1 MANIVLRLVKG
12 TPLTNAEVDGNF
24 SNINSEIGVLANLAT
39 SAKSNLVSA
48 INEVASESTSNV
60 TITGGTIEGVTMSNV
75 VFGANVFGAGPDPWS
90 LVTSNTTASSKARLL
105 ANTALSSFT
114 ITLPSSPTVGN
125 EIFIAD
131 AYNFAAKSANVYG
144 NGNKIAGDT
153 ANLELD
159 VQGALVQLVYDG
171 NTNWKVYYSS
181 MNEGFG
187 SMAYQ
192 DSGNVSITGGAI
204 TGATITG
211 ATITGGSLTGA
222 SNIASTGNVFSTY
235 YYGNGAFLTGV
246 VTSGGGATLTNDVST
261 NFEYLVGMANATTGT
276 WTTAYVA
283 NTKLYF
289 NPSTGTLT
297 ATDFNSLSDI
307 ALKEDI
313 TDINSPSSII
323 EKLSGVEFIW
333 KDNGRKASGFIAQE
347 VEKSIPHLVG
357 NTRDGIKTVNYQGI
371 IAYLVETVKELN
383 ARIKDL
389 EKKNGV

>member
-24 SNINSEIGVLANLAT
+24 SNINSEIGVLTNLAT

-60 TITGGTIEGVTMSNV
+60 TITGGTIEGVVISNV
-75 VFGANVFGAGPDPWS
+75 NFGANVSGAGPDPWS
-90 LVTSNTTASSKARLL
+90 LVSADITAADKARLL
-105 ANTALSSFT
+105 ANTALGSFT
-114 ITLPSSPTVGN
+114 VTLPGSPTVGE

-131 AYNFAAKSANVYG
+131 AYDFSINSANVYG
-144 NGNKIAGDT
+144 NGSNIAGFSS
-153 ANLELD
+153 NLEID
-159 VQGALVQLVYDG
+159 VQGAQVQLVYDG
-171 NTNWKVYYSS
+171 NANWRVYYSS
-181 MNEGFG
+181 LNEGFG

-192 DSGNVSITGGAI
+192 DAGNVL
-204 TGATITG
+204 
-211 ATITGGSLTGA
+211 ITGGSITGMA
-222 SNIASTGNVFSTY
+222 NIASSGNVYSTY
-235 YYGNGAFLTGV
+235 FYGNGAFLTGV

-261 NFEYLVGMANATTGT
+261 NFDYLVGMANATTGT

-307 ALKEDI
+307 ALKDDI
-313 TDINSPSSII
+313 KDINSPSSII